1 MHGKQQGKRKKLF
14 LPIICCSFV
23 NAVYEMFFCLFS
35 SSCFDFVF
43 CCLKLMSNLCCWQWL
58 SSGNGKTNPL
68 FVSTIKQQQRQ
79 HSNMKNTNAHLFT
92 NNDTHTCI
100 YSWTRHRHNYQY
112 YIGNKRK
119 RTNKQKNSQRKKTKS
134 GKTTTSLTSDQ
145 ENICLTQTTQTFTRR
160 K

>member
-1 MHGKQQGKRKKLF
+1 
-14 LPIICCSFV
+14 
-23 NAVYEMFFCLFS
+23 MFFFLCLFS

-68 FVSTIKQQQRQ
+68 FVSTIKQQQRR

-92 NNDTHTCI
+92 HSDTHTCI
-100 YSWTRHRHNYQY
+100 YSWSRHRHNYQY

-119 RTNKQKNSQRKKTKS
+119 RTNKQKIHGEKNKIRKNYNFIDIRPRKHLFDSNNS
-134 GKTTTSLTSDQ
+134 
-145 ENICLTQTTQTFTRR
+145 NIHS
-160 K
+160 